1 MIICQKRRDEF
12 IDLLIPWY
20 EMDWSNYFDLSVL
33 LTRVREIFEVSIK
46 YHSFIELFET
56 YE

>member
-12 IDLLIPWY
+12 INLLIPWY
-20 EMDWSNYFDLSVL
+20 EMDWSNYFDLSAL

-46 YHSFIELFET
+46 YHSFIQLF
-56 YE
+56 

>member
-12 IDLLIPWY
+12 INLLIPWY
-20 EMDWSNYFDLSVL
+20 EMDWSNYFDHSVV

-46 YHSFIELFET
+46 YHSFNELL
-56 YE
+56 